1 MLAVSQPPQAVPGS
15 AIVALSRP
23 LTFPL
28 KKKSVKKKKEA
39 GSIPPSWFLPLL
51 PSPPFLPSFF
61 HPPPSPPLPLPL
73 SLTPSSNL
81 SLLSSALLFPE
92 RLAASYLHIRGWTSL
107 VGSYSLTSTIQPS
120 DFQRRAVSCTTPPH
134 PPFLPSLPPFASFLC
149 ILLTFVHFNPTLVSR
164 GHPSSS
170 TPADSRAIL
179 VRQRSLLPGS
189 TPGNGGLLLTT

>member
-28 KKKSVKKKKEA
+28 KKKRVKKKKKEA

-120 DFQRRAVSCTTPPH
+120 DFQRRAVSLHYPP
-134 PPFLPSLPPFASFLC
+134 PPFLPFL
-149 ILLTFVHFNPTLVSR
+149 
-164 GHPSSS
+164 
-170 TPADSRAIL
+170 
-179 VRQRSLLPGS
+179 LLPLS
-189 TPGNGGLLLTT
+189 SVFSSPSFTSIPPCVSWTPLLEYTH